1 VSDQQDIARRPGVTA
16 PSRAADPRPSRPRV
30 PLRKMKPADDR
41 AVILTSKAR
50 LILEHAHDSTNA
62 CIQAF
67 EAVRKLRGAS
77 QGAPTDEEQDLL
89 RAMLVMAASGLDS
102 MTKQLIRD
110 SLPELI
116 KKKPNVRTGLET
128 FVTRQLRGDAEGGP
142 SASGNRFLA
151 RILVSEVVRDQLI
164 EEYILALTGASLQS
178 AEELKK
184 AASAL
189 GIDPHSV
196 GIKDTELKP
205 IFDARNKIIHELDIN
220 FDHPNRNR
228 ESRTRPVM
236 TKYANLLL
244 EVGEGILTAV
254 ESDFAEMNG
263 LQRGQQKEPVLPRPT
278 EGKKVAARRIR

>member
-1 VSDQQDIARRPGVTA
+1 
-16 PSRAADPRPSRPRV
+16 
-30 PLRKMKPADDR
+30 MKEAGDR
-41 AVILTSKAR
+41 AVVLTTSKAR
-50 LILEHAHDSTNA
+50 LILEHAHDSTKA
-62 CIQAF
+62 CILAF
-67 EAVRKLRGAS
+67 EGVRKLRGAT

-116 KKKPNVRTGLET
+116 AKKPPIRAGLET
-128 FVTRQLRGDAEGGP
+128 FVTRQLRGDAEGGA

-151 RILVSEVVRDQLI
+151 RILVSNAVRDQLI
-164 EEYILALTGASLQS
+164 EEYILNLTGTSLQS

-184 AASAL
+184 AAAAL
-189 GIDPHSV
+189 GIDPHAV
-196 GIKDTELKP
+196 GIRDSELKP

-236 TKYANLLL
+236 TRYANTLLDVA
-244 EVGEGILTAV
+244 ERILAAV
-254 ESDFAEMNG
+254 DSHFAESRG
-263 LQRGQQKEPVLPRPT
+263 LQPAQQQAPGAAAAPPN
-278 EGKKVAARRIR
+278 GNKVAARRIR

>member
-1 VSDQQDIARRPGVTA
+1 MPVGE
-16 PSRAADPRPSRPRV
+16 
-30 PLRKMKPADDR
+30 R
-41 AVILTSKAR
+41 AVVLATSKAR

-67 EAVRKLRGAS
+67 EAVRRLRGAT

-110 SLPELI
+110 SLPKLI
-116 KKKPNVRTGLET
+116 TRKPTVRAGLET

-151 RILVSEVVRDQLI
+151 RILVSEVARDQLI
-164 EEYILALTGASLQS
+164 EEYILALTGTSLQS

-184 AASAL
+184 AAVAL
-189 GIDPHSV
+189 GIDPQSV
-196 GIKDTELKP
+196 GIRDAELKP

-236 TKYANLLL
+236 TRHANVLL
-244 EVGEGILTAV
+244 EMGERILTAV
-254 ESDFAEMNG
+254 ESDLAKMKDADR
-263 LQRGQQKEPVLPRPT
+263 QKKEPVLPRVVP
-278 EGKKVAARRIR
+278 RRPDQPQ